1 MEKRTLK
8 ELNLLDDFLFSTMMN
23 DKTVGERFTREL
35 LRIILRKEFSELKI
49 VSQKF
54 LNGSNTTLHGARLDV
69 FVEEQDSIENATVY
83 DIEPELKNKKELI
96 EALPRRVRFYHAKI
110 DADCLESGAD
120 YGQLKNVCVIVIS
133 PFDPFGCGR
142 MVYTIQNKCAED
154 PDLPYDDGAKTLFLY
169 TRGTTDN
176 APRELRELLHYME
189 QTTETNA
196 VNPDLK
202 EMHDMVTHVKNNK
215 EVTLAFM
222 KIFEKE
228 QLLIQEGIQ
237 QGHDDMK
244 KEVEKERQRAEAAEA
259 EVQKLRE
266 ELARL
271 GK

>member
-1 MEKRTLK
+1 
-8 ELNLLDDFLFSTMMN
+8 
-23 DKTVGERFTREL
+23 
-35 LRIILRKEFSELKI
+35 
-49 VSQKF
+49 
-54 LNGSNTTLHGARLDV
+54 
-69 FVEEQDSIENATVY
+69 
-83 DIEPELKNKKELI
+83 
-96 EALPRRVRFYHAKI
+96 
-110 DADCLESGAD
+110 
-120 YGQLKNVCVIVIS
+120 
-133 PFDPFGCGR
+133 
-142 MVYTIQNKCAED
+142 
-154 PDLPYDDGAKTLFLY
+154 
-169 TRGTTDN
+169 
-176 APRELRELLHYME
+176 ME

-237 QGHDDMK
+237 QGIQQGHDDMK